1 MVLKIR
7 QFFKDFEVN
16 ADALFCQEASA
27 LRIGPN
33 PIDCS
38 R

>member
-7 QFFKDFEVN
+7 QFFKDFGVN
-16 ADALFCQEASA
+16 ADALPLPLGILAL
-27 LRIGPN
+27 LRIW
-33 PIDCS
+33 